1 MFASLNVLKELQKHY
16 ETNPKDPLK
25 GIIWHTQGSGKTA
38 LTYHLTKLI
47 RDFFS
52 PLNKKTKF
60 YFIVDRLDLLEQAK
74 NEFLKR
80 GLCAHEAENKED
92 LSQKLKSSSVFE
104 NPQGNDE
111 IIVVNIQKFKAP
123 NEEKSPNEDL
133 SDSAPKEI
141 VSKTELQEA
150 AKDNHDLQRVFIIDE
165 AHRSYDPKGCFY
177 ANLIECD
184 KTAIKIAL
192 TGTPLLEDNAQ
203 DKATKNTFGDY
214 LHTYSYAESIKDR
227 HTLKLQLE
235 IIEKSYK
242 EKLQAIY
249 RLLQE
254 SITIEDIEVKKE
266 TIFNHERYIKEMLFY
281 IIRDLL
287 FFRLGNNDE
296 NLKAMVVCFSSKQA
310 KLANLLFNEVQEK
323 VLQENPNL
331 KILKKLQSSLILHNE
346 QEVKEKIYSFKHEDT
361 DIVFVFNM
369 LLTGFDL
376 PSLKRLYIHRE
387 LKDHNLLQALA
398 RVNRSYNNMSFGY
411 LIDFVGIKENYD
423 KTTDDYLKELNQ
435 FNQSDSNIKDNLK
448 DMFADRKTLEK
459 DIKNAYDD
467 LFNYPIDD
475 IEGMTS
481 AIVSMSEMN
490 ELLKVS
496 RAINT
501 LKERYNLIRTS
512 NDEKI
517 LSLKEKMDIE
527 KISKI
532 SSMLHKKAKQLHALK
547 NINEPKNPNDL
558 IVLEDLI
565 ALLDF
570 KIEFKE
576 SKELHFKEREEIS
589 AKQKQAKEMLEKIPD
604 QQDKEIQKFYKD
616 FNKDEKEDFFI
627 TLTDKRLP
635 KLAYDE
641 LLSYLFEKHFNDND
655 LHLKLDIIFN
665 RISSNNA
672 ELFNTT
678 STDKTTI
685 ALFESISPYVNEES
699 KRANFTRVLL
709 DKLKKFNFK
718 QAFLNLQNQQGYDF
732 FAPIFE
738 YLIKDYNNNSGGKY
752 AEYYTPLSIASIIAK
767 LLIDEPTQSVKI
779 YDPSAGT
786 GTLLMALAHQIGTD
800 SCTLYA
806 QDISQKS
813 LRMLKLN
820 LILNDLTHSLKNAIE
835 GNTLTNPYHSKEC
848 KGKMDYIVSNPPFK
862 LDFSNEHA
870 EISQNKNDFFL
881 GVPNIPKND
890 KSKMPI
896 YTLFFQHCLNMLSN
910 KGKGAI
916 IVPTGFISAKSG
928 IENKIVRHLVDEK
941 LVYGVVCMPS
951 QVFANTSTNVS
962 IIFFQKTPSAKE
974 VVLIDASKLGEEY
987 TENKNKKTRLR
998 TSDIDLILE
1007 TFNNKTPKAD
1017 FCALVSF
1024 DEITEKN
1031 YSLNPGQYFIIED
1044 TSEKISQAEFENLMQ
1059 QYSSELT
1066 SLFDESQSLQQEIL
1080 ETLKG
1085 VRFE

>member
-16 ETNPKDPLK
+16 ENNPKDPLK

-80 GLCAHEAENKED
+80 GLCVHEAENKED

-123 NEEKSPNEDL
+123 NEEKSPNEDP
-133 SDSAPKEI
+133 SNSAPKEI
-141 VSKTELQEA
+141 ISKTELQEA
-150 AKDNHDLQRVFIIDE
+150 TKDNHDLQRVFIIDE

-203 DKATKNTFGDY
+203 DKATKNTFGNY

-235 IIEKSYK
+235 SIEKSYK
-242 EKLQAIY
+242 EKLQKIY
-249 RLLQE
+249 HLLQE

-266 TIFNHERYIKEMLFY
+266 RIFNHERYIKAMLFY

-287 FFRLGNNDE
+287 NFRRVNNDE
-296 NLKAMVVCFSSKQA
+296 NLKAMVVCFSNAQA
-310 KLANLLFNEVQEK
+310 RLANLLFNEVQEK

-331 KILKKLQSSLILHNE
+331 KILKKLQSSLILHDE
-346 QEVKEKIYSFKHEDT
+346 QEVKEKIHSFKHEDT

-376 PSLKRLYIHRE
+376 PNLKRLYIHRE

-435 FNQSDSNIKDNLK
+435 FNQGDSNDIKN
-448 DMFADRKTLEK
+448 MFADRKTLEK

-475 IEGMTS
+475 IEAMTS
-481 AIVSMSEMN
+481 AIVNISEMN

-496 RAINT
+496 HAINT

-532 SSMLHKKAKQLHALK
+532 SSMLHQKAKQLHALK

-558 IVLEDLI
+558 IILEDLI

-576 SKELHFKEREEIS
+576 SKELHFKEKEEIS
-589 AKQKQAKEMLEKIPD
+589 AKQKQAKEILEKIPD
-604 QQDKEIQKFYKD
+604 QQDKEIQKISKELSKLIQEPLTNHNFDGISHSYSAIILQLKQHKEQTTNLL
-616 FNKDEKEDFFI
+616 NK
-627 TLTDKRLP
+627 
-635 KLAYDE
+635 Y
-641 LLSYLFEKHFNDND
+641 DND
-655 LHLKLDIIFN
+655 LSYAITHKRLHDRLMEENISKGIFTLLSALKSAIDARIFK
-665 RISSNNA
+665 RQEI
-672 ELFNTT
+672 L
-678 STDKTTI
+678 
-685 ALFESISPYVNEES
+685 NEE
-699 KRANFTRVLL
+699 
-709 DKLKKFNFK
+709 
-718 QAFLNLQNQQGYDF
+718 
-732 FAPIFE
+732 
-738 YLIKDYNNNSGGKY
+738 
-752 AEYYTPLSIASIIAK
+752 YY
-767 LLIDEPTQSVKI
+767 
-779 YDPSAGT
+779 
-786 GTLLMALAHQIGTD
+786 
-800 SCTLYA
+800 
-806 QDISQKS
+806 
-813 LRMLKLN
+813 
-820 LILNDLTHSLKNAIE
+820 LKNAIKAE
-835 GNTLTNPYHSKEC
+835 LQKAFKKDPSLKDLEKE
-848 KGKMDYIVSNPPFK
+848 KELIV
-862 LDFSNEHA
+862 
-870 EISQNKNDFFL
+870 Q
-881 GVPNIPKND
+881 
-890 KSKMPI
+890 
-896 YTLFFQHCLNMLSN
+896 TLFN
-910 KGKGAI
+910 
-916 IVPTGFISAKSG
+916 
-928 IENKIVRHLVDEK
+928 
-941 LVYGVVCMPS
+941 
-951 QVFANTSTNVS
+951 
-962 IIFFQKTPSAKE
+962 
-974 VVLIDASKLGEEY
+974 
-987 TENKNKKTRLR
+987 
-998 TSDIDLILE
+998 
-1007 TFNNKTPKAD
+1007 
-1017 FCALVSF
+1017 
-1024 DEITEKN
+1024 
-1031 YSLNPGQYFIIED
+1031 
-1044 TSEKISQAEFENLMQ
+1044 
-1059 QYSSELT
+1059 ELT
-1066 SLFDESQSLQQEIL
+1066 QNHHQ
-1080 ETLKG
+1080 G
-1085 VRFE
+1085 NPHA

>member
-1 MFASLNVLKELQKHY
+1 MPYNEITRVQIPALMHLAELGYDFIPTNSKENKPNLDTATNILTDSFTQSFERLNPNKNAKDVLTEIKKRLNYDDLGKSFYEYLLKSEYQIIDFDNPNNNLYEMMTELPYKSFRPDITLFINGLPLVNIEVKQPYAKKGIKEERDRHIQRYKNPENKVFYNLAQIWLFSDNLPYDEENPDQGVFYSASYSPIFQRFVEANKLDITPPPPENHQNHQNHQNHRSLEEIQKRILNEFNLKNTDCPKSPEDTPTNSLLTSFCSHKRLCFILKYGISFLKEKSEFKKHIWRYAQMFASLNVLKELQKHY
-16 ETNPKDPLK
+16 ENNPKDPLK

-80 GLCAHEAENKED
+80 GLCVHEAENKED
-92 LSQKLKSSSVFE
+92 LSQKLKNSSVFE
-104 NPQGNDE
+104 GSQGNDE
-111 IIVVNIQKFKAP
+111 IIVVNIQKFKSP
-123 NEEKSPNEDL
+123 NEEKAPNEDP
-133 SDSAPKEI
+133 SSTPKEI

-150 AKDNHDLQRVFIIDE
+150 TKDNHDLQRVFIIDE

-203 DKATKNTFGDY
+203 DKATKKTFGNY
-214 LHTYSYAESIKDR
+214 LHTYSYTESIKDR

-242 EKLQAIY
+242 EKLQEIY

-266 TIFNHERYIKEMLFY
+266 TIFNHERYIKEMLYY

-296 NLKAMVVCFSSKQA
+296 NLKAMVVCFSSDQA
-310 KLANLLFNEVQEK
+310 KSANLLFNEVQEK

-331 KILKKLQSSLILHNE
+331 KILKKLQSSLILHDE
-346 QEVKEKIYSFKHEDT
+346 QEVKEKIYSFKHENT

-475 IEGMTS
+475 VENMTS
-481 AIVSMSEMN
+481 AIVSISAMN
-490 ELLKVS
+490 ELVKVS

-527 KISKI
+527 KINKI

-558 IVLEDLI
+558 MILEDLI

-576 SKELHFKEREEIS
+576 RKELRFKEKEEIN
-589 AKQKQAKEMLEKIPD
+589 AKYKQAKEILEKIPD
-604 QQDKEIQKFYKD
+604 KQDKEVQKISKELSKLLQEPLTNDNFDGISHSYDAIISQLQQHKEQTTNLL
-616 FNKDEKEDFFI
+616 NKYNNDRAYVI
-627 TLTDKRLP
+627 THKRLHDRLME
-635 KLAYDE
+635 KNISKGIFT
-641 LLSYLFEKHFNDND
+641 LLSA
-655 LHLKLDIIFN
+655 LKKAIDARIFK
-665 RISSNNA
+665 RQEI
-672 ELFNTT
+672 L
-678 STDKTTI
+678 
-685 ALFESISPYVNEES
+685 NEE
-699 KRANFTRVLL
+699 
-709 DKLKKFNFK
+709 
-718 QAFLNLQNQQGYDF
+718 
-732 FAPIFE
+732 
-738 YLIKDYNNNSGGKY
+738 
-752 AEYYTPLSIASIIAK
+752 YY
-767 LLIDEPTQSVKI
+767 
-779 YDPSAGT
+779 
-786 GTLLMALAHQIGTD
+786 
-800 SCTLYA
+800 
-806 QDISQKS
+806 
-813 LRMLKLN
+813 
-820 LILNDLTHSLKNAIE
+820 LKNAIKAE
-835 GNTLTNPYHSKEC
+835 L
-848 KGKMDYIVSNPPFK
+848 MDAF
-862 LDFSNEHA
+862 
-870 EISQNKNDFFL
+870 NKNPSLKDLQKETEFI
-881 GVPNIPKND
+881 VQ
-890 KSKMPI
+890 
-896 YTLFFQHCLNMLSN
+896 TLFN
-910 KGKGAI
+910 
-916 IVPTGFISAKSG
+916 
-928 IENKIVRHLVDEK
+928 
-941 LVYGVVCMPS
+941 
-951 QVFANTSTNVS
+951 
-962 IIFFQKTPSAKE
+962 
-974 VVLIDASKLGEEY
+974 
-987 TENKNKKTRLR
+987 
-998 TSDIDLILE
+998 
-1007 TFNNKTPKAD
+1007 
-1017 FCALVSF
+1017 
-1024 DEITEKN
+1024 
-1031 YSLNPGQYFIIED
+1031 
-1044 TSEKISQAEFENLMQ
+1044 
-1059 QYSSELT
+1059 ELT
-1066 SLFDESQSLQQEIL
+1066 QNHHQGNLNA
-1080 ETLKG
+1080 
-1085 VRFE
+1085 

>member
-25 GIIWHTQGSGKTA
+25 GIIWHAQGSGKTA

-74 NEFLKR
+74 NEFSKR
-80 GLCAHEAENKED
+80 GLCVHEAENKED
-92 LSQKLKSSSVFE
+92 LSQKLKNSSVFE
-104 NPQGNDE
+104 GPQGNDE
-111 IIVVNIQKFKAP
+111 IIVVNIQKFKSP
-123 NEEKSPNEDL
+123 NEEKAPNEDP
-133 SDSAPKEI
+133 SSAPKEI
-141 VSKTELQEA
+141 ISKTELQEA
-150 AKDNHDLQRVFIIDE
+150 TKDNHDLQRVFIIDE

-203 DKATKNTFGDY
+203 DKATKNTFGNY

-242 EKLQAIY
+242 EKLQEIY

-266 TIFNHERYIKEMLFY
+266 FIFNHERYIKEMLYY

-287 FFRLGNNDE
+287 NFRRVNNDE
-296 NLKAMVVCFSSKQA
+296 NLKAMVVCFSSAQA
-310 KLANLLFNEVQEK
+310 KLANLFFNEVQEK

-331 KILKKLQSSLILHNE
+331 KILKQLQSSLILHDE

-423 KTTDDYLKELNQ
+423 KTTDDYLKELNR

-475 IEGMTS
+475 IEDMTS
-481 AIVSMSEMN
+481 TIVNISAMN

-527 KISKI
+527 KIHKI

-558 IVLEDLI
+558 IILEDLI

-576 SKELHFKEREEIS
+576 RKELRFKEQEEITN
-589 AKQKQAKEMLEKIPD
+589 KQKQAKEMLEKIPD
-604 QQDKEIQKFYKD
+604 KQDKEIQKISKELSKLIQEPLTNHNFDGISHSYSVIISQLKQHKEQTTNLL
-616 FNKDEKEDFFI
+616 NKYNNDRAYVI
-627 TLTDKRLP
+627 THKRLHDRLMEENIS
-635 KLAYDE
+635 KGIFT
-641 LLSYLFEKHFNDND
+641 LLS
-655 LHLKLDIIFN
+655 
-665 RISSNNA
+665 A
-672 ELFNTT
+672 
-678 STDKTTI
+678 
-685 ALFESISPYVNEES
+685 
-699 KRANFTRVLL
+699 
-709 DKLKKFNFK
+709 LKKALDERIFK
-718 QAFLNLQNQQGYDF
+718 
-732 FAPIFE
+732 
-738 YLIKDYNNNSGGKY
+738 
-752 AEYYTPLSIASIIAK
+752 
-767 LLIDEPTQSVKI
+767 
-779 YDPSAGT
+779 
-786 GTLLMALAHQIGTD
+786 
-800 SCTLYA
+800 
-806 QDISQKS
+806 
-813 LRMLKLN
+813 R
-820 LILNDLTHSLKNAIE
+820 
-835 GNTLTNPYHSKEC
+835 
-848 KGKMDYIVSNPPFK
+848 
-862 LDFSNEHA
+862 
-870 EISQNKNDFFL
+870 
-881 GVPNIPKND
+881 
-890 KSKMPI
+890 
-896 YTLFFQHCLNMLSN
+896 
-910 KGKGAI
+910 
-916 IVPTGFISAKSG
+916 
-928 IENKIVRHLVDEK
+928 
-941 LVYGVVCMPS
+941 
-951 QVFANTSTNVS
+951 
-962 IIFFQKTPSAKE
+962 
-974 VVLIDASKLGEEY
+974 
-987 TENKNKKTRLR
+987 
-998 TSDIDLILE
+998 
-1007 TFNNKTPKAD
+1007 
-1017 FCALVSF
+1017 
-1024 DEITEKN
+1024 
-1031 YSLNPGQYFIIED
+1031 
-1044 TSEKISQAEFENLMQ
+1044 
-1059 QYSSELT
+1059 
-1066 SLFDESQSLQQEIL
+1066 QEIL
-1080 ETLKG
+1080 NEEDTLKTAIKAELRDAFKEYPSLKDLEKETEFITQTLFNELPQHYNQG
-1085 VRFE
+1085 NSHA

>member
-80 GLCAHEAENKED
+80 GLEVHEAENKED

-123 NEEKSPNEDL
+123 NEEKAPNEDP
-133 SDSAPKEI
+133 SSAPKEI

-150 AKDNHDLQRVFIIDE
+150 TKDNHDLQRVFIIDE

-203 DKATKNTFGDY
+203 DKATKNTFGNY
-214 LHTYSYAESIKDR
+214 LHTYSYTESIKDK

-266 TIFNHERYIKEMLFY
+266 FIFNHERYIKEMLFY

-296 NLKAMVVCFSSKQA
+296 HLKAMVVCFSSAQA
-310 KLANLLFNEVQEK
+310 RLANLFFNEVQEK

-331 KILKKLQSSLILHNE
+331 RILNKLQSSLILHDE
-346 QEVKEKIYSFKHEDT
+346 QEVKEKIHSFKHEDT

-376 PSLKRLYIHRE
+376 PNLKRLYIHRE

-435 FNQSDSNIKDNLK
+435 FNQSDFNTQDNIK

-467 LFNYPIDD
+467 LFDYPIDD
-475 IEGMTS
+475 IESMTS
-481 AIVSMSEMN
+481 AIVSMSAMN
-490 ELLKVS
+490 ELVKVS

-512 NDEKI
+512 NDKKI

-527 KISKI
+527 KINKI
-532 SSMLHKKAKQLHALK
+532 SSMLHKKAKHLHALK

-558 IVLEDLI
+558 IILEDLI

-576 SKELHFKEREEIS
+576 RKELRFKEQEEITN
-589 AKQKQAKEMLEKIPD
+589 KQKQAKEMLEKIPD
-604 QQDKEIQKFYKD
+604 QQDKEIQKFYKNFSKLLQTPATRQNFEEISHSYD
-616 FNKDEKEDFFI
+616 AIISQLKQHKEQ
-627 TLTDKRLP
+627 TTN
-635 KLAYDE
+635 
-641 LLSYLFEKHFNDND
+641 LLSKYDND
-655 LHLKLDIIFN
+655 LSYAITHKRLHDRLMEENISKGIFTLLSALKKAIDVRIFK
-665 RISSNNA
+665 RQEI
-672 ELFNTT
+672 L
-678 STDKTTI
+678 
-685 ALFESISPYVNEES
+685 NEE
-699 KRANFTRVLL
+699 
-709 DKLKKFNFK
+709 
-718 QAFLNLQNQQGYDF
+718 
-732 FAPIFE
+732 
-738 YLIKDYNNNSGGKY
+738 
-752 AEYYTPLSIASIIAK
+752 YY
-767 LLIDEPTQSVKI
+767 
-779 YDPSAGT
+779 
-786 GTLLMALAHQIGTD
+786 
-800 SCTLYA
+800 
-806 QDISQKS
+806 
-813 LRMLKLN
+813 
-820 LILNDLTHSLKNAIE
+820 LKNAIKAE
-835 GNTLTNPYHSKEC
+835 LMDAFKKDPSLKDLEKE
-848 KGKMDYIVSNPPFK
+848 KELI
-862 LDFSNEHA
+862 
-870 EISQNKNDFFL
+870 IQ
-881 GVPNIPKND
+881 
-890 KSKMPI
+890 
-896 YTLFFQHCLNMLSN
+896 TLFN
-910 KGKGAI
+910 
-916 IVPTGFISAKSG
+916 
-928 IENKIVRHLVDEK
+928 
-941 LVYGVVCMPS
+941 
-951 QVFANTSTNVS
+951 
-962 IIFFQKTPSAKE
+962 
-974 VVLIDASKLGEEY
+974 
-987 TENKNKKTRLR
+987 
-998 TSDIDLILE
+998 
-1007 TFNNKTPKAD
+1007 
-1017 FCALVSF
+1017 
-1024 DEITEKN
+1024 
-1031 YSLNPGQYFIIED
+1031 
-1044 TSEKISQAEFENLMQ
+1044 
-1059 QYSSELT
+1059 ELT
-1066 SLFDESQSLQQEIL
+1066 QNHHQGNSHA
-1080 ETLKG
+1080 
-1085 VRFE
+1085 

>member
-16 ETNPKDPLK
+16 GTNPNPKDPLK

-80 GLCAHEAENKED
+80 GLCVHEAENKED
-92 LSQKLKSSSVFE
+92 LSQKLKNASVFE
-104 NPQGNDE
+104 GPQGNDE

-123 NEEKSPNEDL
+123 NEEKAPNEDP
-133 SDSAPKEI
+133 SNSAPKEI
-141 VSKTELQEA
+141 ISKRELQESIQ
-150 AKDNHDLQRVFIIDE
+150 NSRNLQRVFIIDE

-203 DKATKNTFGDY
+203 DKATKNTFGNY

-227 HTLKLQLE
+227 HTLTLQLE
-235 IIEKSYK
+235 TIEASYK
-242 EKLQAIY
+242 EKLQEIY

-254 SITIEDIEVKKE
+254 SIIVEDIEVKKE
-266 TIFNHERYIKEMLFY
+266 TIFNDEKYIKAMLSY

-287 FFRLGNNDE
+287 NFRRVNNDE

-310 KLANLLFNEVQEK
+310 KLANLLFNEVQEE
-323 VLQENPNL
+323 VLQKTPNL
-331 KILKKLQSSLILHNE
+331 RILNKLKSSLILHDE

-376 PSLKRLYIHRE
+376 PNLKRLYIHRE

-411 LIDFVGIKENYD
+411 LVDFVGIQENFD

-475 IEGMTS
+475 VEAMTS
-481 AIVSMSEMN
+481 AIVSISEMS

-496 RAINT
+496 HAINT

-532 SSMLHKKAKQLHALK
+532 SSMLHKKAKHLHALK

-558 IVLEDLI
+558 IILEDLI

-576 SKELHFKEREEIS
+576 SKELRFKEKEEIS
-589 AKQKQAKEMLEKIPD
+589 AKYKQAKEILEKSPD
-604 QQDKEIQKFYKD
+604 KQDKEIQKIS
-616 FNKDEKEDFFI
+616 KELSKLLQKP
-627 TLTDKRLP
+627 LTNHNFDGISHSYSVIISQLKQH
-635 KLAYDE
+635 KE
-641 LLSYLFEKHFNDND
+641 QTTNLLSKYDND
-655 LHLKLDIIFN
+655 LSYVITHKRLHDRLMEKNISKGIFTLLSALKKALDE
-665 RISSNNA
+665 RIS
-672 ELFNTT
+672 
-678 STDKTTI
+678 
-685 ALFESISPYVNEES
+685 
-699 KRANFTRVLL
+699 KR
-709 DKLKKFNFK
+709 
-718 QAFLNLQNQQGYDF
+718 
-732 FAPIFE
+732 
-738 YLIKDYNNNSGGKY
+738 
-752 AEYYTPLSIASIIAK
+752 
-767 LLIDEPTQSVKI
+767 
-779 YDPSAGT
+779 
-786 GTLLMALAHQIGTD
+786 
-800 SCTLYA
+800 
-806 QDISQKS
+806 
-813 LRMLKLN
+813 
-820 LILNDLTHSLKNAIE
+820 
-835 GNTLTNPYHSKEC
+835 
-848 KGKMDYIVSNPPFK
+848 
-862 LDFSNEHA
+862 
-870 EISQNKNDFFL
+870 
-881 GVPNIPKND
+881 
-890 KSKMPI
+890 
-896 YTLFFQHCLNMLSN
+896 
-910 KGKGAI
+910 
-916 IVPTGFISAKSG
+916 
-928 IENKIVRHLVDEK
+928 
-941 LVYGVVCMPS
+941 
-951 QVFANTSTNVS
+951 
-962 IIFFQKTPSAKE
+962 
-974 VVLIDASKLGEEY
+974 
-987 TENKNKKTRLR
+987 
-998 TSDIDLILE
+998 
-1007 TFNNKTPKAD
+1007 
-1017 FCALVSF
+1017 
-1024 DEITEKN
+1024 
-1031 YSLNPGQYFIIED
+1031 
-1044 TSEKISQAEFENLMQ
+1044 
-1059 QYSSELT
+1059 
-1066 SLFDESQSLQQEIL
+1066 QEIL
-1080 ETLKG
+1080 NE
-1085 VRFE
+1085 

>member
-80 GLCAHEAENKED
+80 GLCVHEAENKED
-92 LSQKLKSSSVFE
+92 LSQKLKNSSVFE
-104 NPQGNDE
+104 GSQGNDE

-123 NEEKSPNEDL
+123 NEEKDPNEDP
-133 SDSAPKEI
+133 SNSAPKEI
-141 VSKTELQEA
+141 ISKTELQEA
-150 AKDNHDLQRVFIIDE
+150 TKDNHDLQRVFIIDE

-203 DKATKNTFGDY
+203 DKATKNTFGNY
-214 LHTYSYAESIKDR
+214 LHTYSYTESIKDR

-242 EKLQAIY
+242 EKLQKIY

-266 TIFNHERYIKEMLFY
+266 TIFNDEKYINAMLSY
-281 IIRDLL
+281 IIKDLL
-287 FFRLGNNDE
+287 NFRQLHDNNE
-296 NLKAMVVCFSSKQA
+296 RLKAMVVCFSSKQA

-331 KILKKLQSSLILHNE
+331 RILKKLQSSLILHDE
-346 QEVKEKIYSFKHEDT
+346 QEVKEKIHSFKHEDT

-423 KTTDDYLKELNQ
+423 KTTDDYLKELNR
-435 FNQSDSNIKDNLK
+435 FNQSGANSDSNIKDI
-448 DMFADRKTLEK
+448 FADRKTLEK

-467 LFNYPIDD
+467 LFDYPIDD
-475 IEGMTS
+475 IEAMTS
-481 AIVSMSEMN
+481 AIVNISGMN

-496 RAINT
+496 HAINT

-558 IVLEDLI
+558 IILEDLI

-576 SKELHFKEREEIS
+576 RKELRFKEQEEIS
-589 AKQKQAKEMLEKIPD
+589 AKQKQAKEILEKIPD

-616 FNKDEKEDFFI
+616 FSKLLQTPATSQNFEEISHSYDAIISQLKQHKEQTTHLLNK
-627 TLTDKRLP
+627 
-635 KLAYDE
+635 Y
-641 LLSYLFEKHFNDND
+641 DND
-655 LHLKLDIIFN
+655 LSYAITHKRLHKRLMEQNIYNPTGIFTLLSALKSAIDE
-665 RISSNNA
+665 RIS
-672 ELFNTT
+672 
-678 STDKTTI
+678 
-685 ALFESISPYVNEES
+685 
-699 KRANFTRVLL
+699 KR
-709 DKLKKFNFK
+709 
-718 QAFLNLQNQQGYDF
+718 
-732 FAPIFE
+732 
-738 YLIKDYNNNSGGKY
+738 
-752 AEYYTPLSIASIIAK
+752 
-767 LLIDEPTQSVKI
+767 
-779 YDPSAGT
+779 
-786 GTLLMALAHQIGTD
+786 
-800 SCTLYA
+800 
-806 QDISQKS
+806 
-813 LRMLKLN
+813 
-820 LILNDLTHSLKNAIE
+820 
-835 GNTLTNPYHSKEC
+835 
-848 KGKMDYIVSNPPFK
+848 
-862 LDFSNEHA
+862 
-870 EISQNKNDFFL
+870 
-881 GVPNIPKND
+881 
-890 KSKMPI
+890 
-896 YTLFFQHCLNMLSN
+896 
-910 KGKGAI
+910 
-916 IVPTGFISAKSG
+916 
-928 IENKIVRHLVDEK
+928 
-941 LVYGVVCMPS
+941 
-951 QVFANTSTNVS
+951 
-962 IIFFQKTPSAKE
+962 
-974 VVLIDASKLGEEY
+974 
-987 TENKNKKTRLR
+987 
-998 TSDIDLILE
+998 
-1007 TFNNKTPKAD
+1007 
-1017 FCALVSF
+1017 
-1024 DEITEKN
+1024 
-1031 YSLNPGQYFIIED
+1031 
-1044 TSEKISQAEFENLMQ
+1044 
-1059 QYSSELT
+1059 
-1066 SLFDESQSLQQEIL
+1066 QEIL
-1080 ETLKG
+1080 NEEYYLKIAIKAKLNDAFKKDPSLKDLQKEKEFIVQTLFNELPQHYNQG
-1085 VRFE
+1085 NPHA

>member
-52 PLNKKTKF
+52 PLDKKTKF

-80 GLCAHEAENKED
+80 GLEVHEAENKED
-92 LSQKLKSSSVFE
+92 LSQKLKNSSVFE
-104 NPQGNDE
+104 GPQGNDE

-123 NEEKSPNEDL
+123 NEDPS
-133 SDSAPKEI
+133 SAPKEI
-141 VSKTELQEA
+141 ISKTELQESIQ
-150 AKDNHDLQRVFIIDE
+150 NSRNLQRVFIIDE

-203 DKATKNTFGDY
+203 DKATKNTFGNY

-235 IIEKSYK
+235 SIETSYK
-242 EKLQAIY
+242 EKLQEIY

-266 TIFNHERYIKEMLFY
+266 FIFNHERYIKEMLYY

-287 FFRLGNNDE
+287 NFRRGNNDE
-296 NLKAMVVCFSSKQA
+296 HLKAMVVCFSSAQA
-310 KLANLLFNEVQEK
+310 KLANCLFNEVQEK

-331 KILKKLQSSLILHNE
+331 KILKKLQSSLILHDE

-376 PSLKRLYIHRE
+376 PNLKRLYIHRE

-423 KTTDDYLKELNQ
+423 KTTDDYLKELNR

-448 DMFADRKTLEK
+448 DMFADRETLEK
-459 DIKNAYDD
+459 DIKNAYND
-467 LFNYPIDD
+467 LFNYPIDN

-481 AIVSMSEMN
+481 AIVNISRMN

-496 RAINT
+496 YAINT

-532 SSMLHKKAKQLHALK
+532 SSMLYKKAKHLHALK

-558 IVLEDLI
+558 IILEDLI

-576 SKELHFKEREEIS
+576 RKELRFKEQEEITN
-589 AKQKQAKEMLEKIPD
+589 KQKQTKEILEKIPD

-616 FNKDEKEDFFI
+616 FSKLLQTPATSQNFEEISHSYDAIISQLKQHKEQTTHLLNQYNNDLSYAI
-627 TLTDKRLP
+627 THKRLHER
-635 KLAYDE
+635 LMEENISDQAGIFT
-641 LLSYLFEKHFNDND
+641 LLSV
-655 LHLKLDIIFN
+655 LKKALDA
-665 RISSNNA
+665 RIS
-672 ELFNTT
+672 
-678 STDKTTI
+678 
-685 ALFESISPYVNEES
+685 
-699 KRANFTRVLL
+699 KR
-709 DKLKKFNFK
+709 
-718 QAFLNLQNQQGYDF
+718 
-732 FAPIFE
+732 
-738 YLIKDYNNNSGGKY
+738 
-752 AEYYTPLSIASIIAK
+752 
-767 LLIDEPTQSVKI
+767 
-779 YDPSAGT
+779 
-786 GTLLMALAHQIGTD
+786 
-800 SCTLYA
+800 
-806 QDISQKS
+806 
-813 LRMLKLN
+813 
-820 LILNDLTHSLKNAIE
+820 
-835 GNTLTNPYHSKEC
+835 
-848 KGKMDYIVSNPPFK
+848 
-862 LDFSNEHA
+862 
-870 EISQNKNDFFL
+870 
-881 GVPNIPKND
+881 
-890 KSKMPI
+890 
-896 YTLFFQHCLNMLSN
+896 
-910 KGKGAI
+910 
-916 IVPTGFISAKSG
+916 
-928 IENKIVRHLVDEK
+928 
-941 LVYGVVCMPS
+941 
-951 QVFANTSTNVS
+951 
-962 IIFFQKTPSAKE
+962 
-974 VVLIDASKLGEEY
+974 
-987 TENKNKKTRLR
+987 
-998 TSDIDLILE
+998 
-1007 TFNNKTPKAD
+1007 
-1017 FCALVSF
+1017 
-1024 DEITEKN
+1024 
-1031 YSLNPGQYFIIED
+1031 
-1044 TSEKISQAEFENLMQ
+1044 
-1059 QYSSELT
+1059 
-1066 SLFDESQSLQQEIL
+1066 QEIL
-1080 ETLKG
+1080 NEETTLKTAIKVELRDAFNKNPSLKDLEKEKEFIAQTLFNELTQNHHQG
-1085 VRFE
+1085 NPHA

>member
-1 MFASLNVLKELQKHY
+1 MKKRLNYDDLGRSFYEYLLKSEYQIIDFDNPNNNLYEMMTELPYQSLRTDITLFINGLPLVNIEVKQPYAEQGIKEEKDRHIQRYENPENKVFYNLAQIWLFSDNLPYDENNPDQGAFYSASYSPIFQRFVEAHKLDITPPPPENDQSHQNHQNHKSLEEIQKSVLNEFNLKSTDCPKSPKDTPTNSLLTSFCSPKRLCFILKYGISFLKEKSEFKKHIWRYAQMFASLNVLKELQKHY
-16 ETNPKDPLK
+16 EMNPKDPLK

-52 PLNKKTKF
+52 RSNLNKKTKF

-74 NEFLKR
+74 NEFSKR
-80 GLCAHEAENKED
+80 GLCVHEAENKED
-92 LSQKLKSSSVFE
+92 LSQKLKNSSVFE

-123 NEEKSPNEDL
+123 NEEKAPNEDP
-133 SDSAPKEI
+133 SSALKEI
-141 VSKTELQEA
+141 ISKTELQEA
-150 AKDNHDLQRVFIIDE
+150 TKDNHDLQRVFIIDE

-203 DKATKNTFGDY
+203 DKATKKTFGNY

-242 EKLQAIY
+242 EKLQKIY

-266 TIFNHERYIKEMLFY
+266 FIFNHERYIKAMLYY

-287 FFRLGNNDE
+287 NFRRVNNDE
-296 NLKAMVVCFSSKQA
+296 NLKAMVVCFSSDQA

-331 KILKKLQSSLILHNE
+331 RILKKLQSSLILHDE
-346 QEVKEKIYSFKHEDT
+346 QEVKEKIHSFKHEDT

-376 PSLKRLYIHRE
+376 PNLKRLYIHRE

-398 RVNRSYNNMSFGY
+398 RVNRHYKNMSFGY

-435 FNQSDSNIKDNLK
+435 FNQSNSNIKDNLK
-448 DMFADRKTLEK
+448 DMFADREILEK

-475 IEGMTS
+475 IEAMTS
-481 AIVSMSEMN
+481 AIVNISKMN

-517 LSLKEKMDIE
+517 LSLKEKIDIE

-532 SSMLHKKAKQLHALK
+532 SSMLSKKAKQLHALK

-570 KIEFKE
+570 KIEFKK
-576 SKELHFKEREEIS
+576 SKELHFKEKEEIS
-589 AKQKQAKEMLEKIPD
+589 AKYKQAKEMLEKSPD
-604 QQDKEIQKFYKD
+604 KQDKEIQKIYKELSKLIQEPLTND
-616 FNKDEKEDFFI
+616 NFDGISHSYSVIISQLQQHKEQTTNLLNKYNNDRAYAI
-627 TLTDKRLP
+627 THKRLHNRLMEENIS
-635 KLAYDE
+635 KGIFT
-641 LLSYLFEKHFNDND
+641 LLSVL
-655 LHLKLDIIFN
+655 
-665 RISSNNA
+665 
-672 ELFNTT
+672 
-678 STDKTTI
+678 
-685 ALFESISPYVNEES
+685 
-699 KRANFTRVLL
+699 KRAL
-709 DKLKKFNFK
+709 DERIFK
-718 QAFLNLQNQQGYDF
+718 
-732 FAPIFE
+732 
-738 YLIKDYNNNSGGKY
+738 
-752 AEYYTPLSIASIIAK
+752 
-767 LLIDEPTQSVKI
+767 
-779 YDPSAGT
+779 
-786 GTLLMALAHQIGTD
+786 
-800 SCTLYA
+800 
-806 QDISQKS
+806 
-813 LRMLKLN
+813 R
-820 LILNDLTHSLKNAIE
+820 
-835 GNTLTNPYHSKEC
+835 
-848 KGKMDYIVSNPPFK
+848 
-862 LDFSNEHA
+862 
-870 EISQNKNDFFL
+870 
-881 GVPNIPKND
+881 
-890 KSKMPI
+890 
-896 YTLFFQHCLNMLSN
+896 
-910 KGKGAI
+910 
-916 IVPTGFISAKSG
+916 
-928 IENKIVRHLVDEK
+928 
-941 LVYGVVCMPS
+941 
-951 QVFANTSTNVS
+951 
-962 IIFFQKTPSAKE
+962 
-974 VVLIDASKLGEEY
+974 
-987 TENKNKKTRLR
+987 
-998 TSDIDLILE
+998 
-1007 TFNNKTPKAD
+1007 
-1017 FCALVSF
+1017 
-1024 DEITEKN
+1024 
-1031 YSLNPGQYFIIED
+1031 
-1044 TSEKISQAEFENLMQ
+1044 
-1059 QYSSELT
+1059 
-1066 SLFDESQSLQQEIL
+1066 QEIL
-1080 ETLKG
+1080 NEETTLKTAIKVELRDAFNKNPSLKDLEKEKEFITQTLFNELPQNHHQG
-1085 VRFE
+1085 NLNA

>member
-1 MFASLNVLKELQKHY
+1 MPYNEITRVQIPALMHLAKLGYDFIPTNSKENKPNLDTDTNILTDSFTQAFEHLNPTKNAQDSLAEMKKRLNYDDLGKSFYEYLLKSENQIIDFDNPNNNLYEMMAELPYKSFRPDITLFINGLPLVIIEVKQPFARQGIKEEKDRHIQRYENPENKVFYNLAQIWLFSDNLPYDENKPDQGVFYSASYSPIFQHFVEANKPDITPPPPENHQNLQNHRSLEEIQKSVLNEFNLKNTDTPKSPKDTPTNSLLTSFCSHKRLCFILKYGISFLKEKSEFKKHIWRYAQMFASLNVLKELQKHY

-52 PLNKKTKF
+52 QSNLNKKTKF

-80 GLCAHEAENKED
+80 GLCVHEAENKED

-111 IIVVNIQKFKAP
+111 IIVVNIQKFKSP
-123 NEEKSPNEDL
+123 NEEKAPNEDP
-133 SDSAPKEI
+133 SNSAPKEI
-141 VSKTELQEA
+141 ISKTELQESIQ
-150 AKDNHDLQRVFIIDE
+150 NSRNLQRVFIIDE

-184 KTAIKIAL
+184 KTAVKIAL

-203 DKATKNTFGDY
+203 DKATKKTFGNY

-242 EKLQAIY
+242 EKLQKIY

-266 TIFNHERYIKEMLFY
+266 RIFNHEKYIKAMLYY

-287 FFRLGNNDE
+287 NFRRVNNDE
-296 NLKAMVVCFSSKQA
+296 NLKAMVICFSSAQA
-310 KLANLLFNEVQEK
+310 KLANLFFNEVQEK

-331 KILKKLQSSLILHNE
+331 KILNKLQSSLILHDE

-376 PSLKRLYIHRE
+376 PNLKRLYIHRE

-448 DMFADRKTLEK
+448 DMFADRNILEK

-475 IEGMTS
+475 IEAMTS
-481 AIVSMSEMN
+481 AIVSISAMN

-496 RAINT
+496 HAINT

-558 IVLEDLI
+558 MILEDLI

-576 SKELHFKEREEIS
+576 RKELRFKEREEIS
-589 AKQKQAKEMLEKIPD
+589 AKYKQAKEMLEKIPD
-604 QQDKEIQKFYKD
+604 KQDKEVQKISKELSKLIQEPLTNDNFDGISHSYSVIISQLKQHKEQTTNLL
-616 FNKDEKEDFFI
+616 NKYNNDRAYAI
-627 TLTDKRLP
+627 THQCLHKRLMEQNIYNP
-635 KLAYDE
+635 AGIFT
-641 LLSYLFEKHFNDND
+641 LLSA
-655 LHLKLDIIFN
+655 LKSAIDARIFK
-665 RISSNNA
+665 RQEI
-672 ELFNTT
+672 L
-678 STDKTTI
+678 
-685 ALFESISPYVNEES
+685 NEE
-699 KRANFTRVLL
+699 
-709 DKLKKFNFK
+709 
-718 QAFLNLQNQQGYDF
+718 
-732 FAPIFE
+732 
-738 YLIKDYNNNSGGKY
+738 
-752 AEYYTPLSIASIIAK
+752 YY
-767 LLIDEPTQSVKI
+767 
-779 YDPSAGT
+779 
-786 GTLLMALAHQIGTD
+786 
-800 SCTLYA
+800 
-806 QDISQKS
+806 
-813 LRMLKLN
+813 
-820 LILNDLTHSLKNAIE
+820 LKNAIKAE
-835 GNTLTNPYHSKEC
+835 LNDAFKENPSLKDLEKE
-848 KGKMDYIVSNPPFK
+848 KELIV
-862 LDFSNEHA
+862 
-870 EISQNKNDFFL
+870 Q
-881 GVPNIPKND
+881 
-890 KSKMPI
+890 
-896 YTLFFQHCLNMLSN
+896 TLFN
-910 KGKGAI
+910 
-916 IVPTGFISAKSG
+916 
-928 IENKIVRHLVDEK
+928 
-941 LVYGVVCMPS
+941 
-951 QVFANTSTNVS
+951 
-962 IIFFQKTPSAKE
+962 
-974 VVLIDASKLGEEY
+974 
-987 TENKNKKTRLR
+987 
-998 TSDIDLILE
+998 
-1007 TFNNKTPKAD
+1007 
-1017 FCALVSF
+1017 
-1024 DEITEKN
+1024 
-1031 YSLNPGQYFIIED
+1031 
-1044 TSEKISQAEFENLMQ
+1044 
-1059 QYSSELT
+1059 ELT
-1066 SLFDESQSLQQEIL
+1066 QNHHQ
-1080 ETLKG
+1080 G
-1085 VRFE
+1085 NPHA

>member
-16 ETNPKDPLK
+16 GTDPNLKDPLK

-92 LSQKLKSSSVFE
+92 LSKKLKSFSVFE

-123 NEEKSPNEDL
+123 NEEKAPNED
-133 SDSAPKEI
+133 SSNSAPKEI
-141 VSKTELQEA
+141 ISKTELQA
-150 AKDNHDLQRVFIIDE
+150 SIQNSHDLQRVFIIDE
-165 AHRSYDPKGCFY
+165 AHRSYDPKCCFY

-184 KTAIKIAL
+184 KTALKIAL

-203 DKATKNTFGDY
+203 DKATKNTFGNY

-235 IIEKSYK
+235 SIETSYK
-242 EKLQAIY
+242 EKLQEIY

-266 TIFNHERYIKEMLFY
+266 FIFNDEKYIKEMLSY

-287 FFRLGNNDE
+287 HFRSLNDDKS
-296 NLKAMVVCFSSKQA
+296 LKAMVVCFSSAQA
-310 KLANLLFNEVQEK
+310 KLANLFFNEVQEK

-331 KILKKLQSSLILHNE
+331 KILKQLQSSLILHDE
-346 QEVKEKIYSFKHEDT
+346 QEVKEKIYSFKHGDT

-376 PSLKRLYIHRE
+376 PNLKRLYIHRE

-423 KTTDDYLKELNQ
+423 KTTDDYLKELNR

-448 DMFADRKTLEK
+448 DMFADREILEK

-475 IEGMTS
+475 IEAMTS
-481 AIVSMSEMN
+481 AIVNIRTMN

-496 RAINT
+496 QAINT

-512 NDEKI
+512 SDEKI

-527 KISKI
+527 KINKI

-558 IVLEDLI
+558 MILEDLI

-576 SKELHFKEREEIS
+576 SKELHFKEKEEITN
-589 AKQKQAKEMLEKIPD
+589 KYKQAKEILEKIPD
-604 QQDKEIQKFYKD
+604 KQDKEVQKISKELSKLLQTPATSQNFEEISHSYDAIISQLKQHKEQTTNLL
-616 FNKDEKEDFFI
+616 NK
-627 TLTDKRLP
+627 
-635 KLAYDE
+635 Y
-641 LLSYLFEKHFNDND
+641 DND
-655 LHLKLDIIFN
+655 LSYAITHKRLHKRLMEENISKGIFTLLSALKKALDE
-665 RISSNNA
+665 RISKRQ
-672 ELFNTT
+672 EIL
-678 STDKTTI
+678 
-685 ALFESISPYVNEES
+685 NEE
-699 KRANFTRVLL
+699 T
-709 DKLKKFNFK
+709 
-718 QAFLNLQNQQGYDF
+718 
-732 FAPIFE
+732 
-738 YLIKDYNNNSGGKY
+738 
-752 AEYYTPLSIASIIAK
+752 T
-767 LLIDEPTQSVKI
+767 
-779 YDPSAGT
+779 
-786 GTLLMALAHQIGTD
+786 
-800 SCTLYA
+800 
-806 QDISQKS
+806 
-813 LRMLKLN
+813 
-820 LILNDLTHSLKNAIE
+820 LKNAIKVE
-835 GNTLTNPYHSKEC
+835 LRDAFKEYPSL
-848 KGKMDYIVSNPPFK
+848 KDLEKEKEFIT
-862 LDFSNEHA
+862 
-870 EISQNKNDFFL
+870 Q
-881 GVPNIPKND
+881 
-890 KSKMPI
+890 
-896 YTLFFQHCLNMLSN
+896 TLFN
-910 KGKGAI
+910 
-916 IVPTGFISAKSG
+916 
-928 IENKIVRHLVDEK
+928 
-941 LVYGVVCMPS
+941 
-951 QVFANTSTNVS
+951 
-962 IIFFQKTPSAKE
+962 
-974 VVLIDASKLGEEY
+974 
-987 TENKNKKTRLR
+987 
-998 TSDIDLILE
+998 
-1007 TFNNKTPKAD
+1007 
-1017 FCALVSF
+1017 
-1024 DEITEKN
+1024 
-1031 YSLNPGQYFIIED
+1031 
-1044 TSEKISQAEFENLMQ
+1044 
-1059 QYSSELT
+1059 ELT
-1066 SLFDESQSLQQEIL
+1066 QNHHQGNSHA
-1080 ETLKG
+1080 
-1085 VRFE
+1085 

>member
-16 ETNPKDPLK
+16 GTNPNPKDPLK

-47 RDFFS
+47 KDFFN
-52 PLNKKTKF
+52 PLWKKTKF

-104 NPQGNDE
+104 GPQGNDE

-123 NEEKSPNEDL
+123 NEDPSN
-133 SDSAPKEI
+133 SAPKEI
-141 VSKTELQEA
+141 ISKTELQESIQ
-150 AKDNHDLQRVFIIDE
+150 NSRNLQRVFIIDE

-184 KTAIKIAL
+184 KTAVKIAL

-203 DKATKNTFGDY
+203 DKATKNTFGNY
-214 LHTYSYAESIKDR
+214 LHTYSYTESIKDR

-266 TIFNHERYIKEMLFY
+266 FIFNHERYIKEMLFY

-296 NLKAMVVCFSSKQA
+296 NLKAMVVCFSSTQA
-310 KLANLLFNEVQEK
+310 RLANCLFNEVQER

-331 KILKKLQSSLILHNE
+331 KILNKLQSSLILHDE
-346 QEVKEKIYSFKHEDT
+346 QEVKEKIYSFKHGDT

-376 PSLKRLYIHRE
+376 PNLKRLYIHRE

-448 DMFADRKTLEK
+448 DMFADCETLEK

-467 LFNYPIDD
+467 LFDYPIDN
-475 IEGMTS
+475 IENMTN
-481 AIVSMSEMN
+481 AIVNISEIN
-490 ELLKVS
+490 ELQKVS
-496 RAINT
+496 HAIKT

-517 LSLKEKMDIE
+517 LSLKEKIDIE
-527 KISKI
+527 KIHKI
-532 SSMLHKKAKQLHALK
+532 SSMLTQKAKQLHALK

-576 SKELHFKEREEIS
+576 SKELHFKEKEEIS
-589 AKQKQAKEMLEKIPD
+589 TKYKQAKEMLEKIPD
-604 QQDKEIQKFYKD
+604 KQDKEIQKISKELSKLIQEPLTNDNFDGISHSYSVIISQLKQHKD
-616 FNKDEKEDFFI
+616 QTTNLLNKYNNDLSYVI
-627 TLTDKRLP
+627 THKRLHDRLIEENIS
-635 KLAYDE
+635 KGIFT
-641 LLSYLFEKHFNDND
+641 LLSA
-655 LHLKLDIIFN
+655 LK
-665 RISSNNA
+665 
-672 ELFNTT
+672 
-678 STDKTTI
+678 
-685 ALFESISPYVNEES
+685 
-699 KRANFTRVLL
+699 
-709 DKLKKFNFK
+709 
-718 QAFLNLQNQQGYDF
+718 
-732 FAPIFE
+732 
-738 YLIKDYNNNSGGKY
+738 
-752 AEYYTPLSIASIIAK
+752 
-767 LLIDEPTQSVKI
+767 
-779 YDPSAGT
+779 SA
-786 GTLLMALAHQIGTD
+786 
-800 SCTLYA
+800 
-806 QDISQKS
+806 
-813 LRMLKLN
+813 
-820 LILNDLTHSLKNAIE
+820 
-835 GNTLTNPYHSKEC
+835 
-848 KGKMDYIVSNPPFK
+848 
-862 LDFSNEHA
+862 
-870 EISQNKNDFFL
+870 
-881 GVPNIPKND
+881 
-890 KSKMPI
+890 
-896 YTLFFQHCLNMLSN
+896 
-910 KGKGAI
+910 
-916 IVPTGFISAKSG
+916 
-928 IENKIVRHLVDEK
+928 
-941 LVYGVVCMPS
+941 
-951 QVFANTSTNVS
+951 
-962 IIFFQKTPSAKE
+962 
-974 VVLIDASKLGEEY
+974 IDARIFK
-987 TENKNKKTRLR
+987 R
-998 TSDIDLILE
+998 
-1007 TFNNKTPKAD
+1007 
-1017 FCALVSF
+1017 
-1024 DEITEKN
+1024 
-1031 YSLNPGQYFIIED
+1031 
-1044 TSEKISQAEFENLMQ
+1044 
-1059 QYSSELT
+1059 
-1066 SLFDESQSLQQEIL
+1066 QEIL
-1080 ETLKG
+1080 NEETTLKTAIKVELRNAFKENPSLKDLEKEKEFIIQTLFNELQNHHQG
-1085 VRFE
+1085 NSHAQ

>member
-16 ETNPKDPLK
+16 ENNPKDPLK

-92 LSQKLKSSSVFE
+92 LSQKLKNSSVFE
-104 NPQGNDE
+104 GPQGNDE
-111 IIVVNIQKFKAP
+111 IIVVNIQKFKAT
-123 NEEKSPNEDL
+123 NEEKDPNEDP
-133 SDSAPKEI
+133 SSAPKEI
-141 VSKTELQEA
+141 ISKTELQEA
-150 AKDNHDLQRVFIIDE
+150 TKDNHDLQRVFIIDE

-203 DKATKNTFGDY
+203 DKATKNTFGNY

-242 EKLQAIY
+242 EKLQKIY

-254 SITIEDIEVKKE
+254 SITIEDVEVKKE
-266 TIFNHERYIKEMLFY
+266 FIFNDERYIKTMLYY

-287 FFRLGNNDE
+287 NFRRVNNDE
-296 NLKAMVVCFSSKQA
+296 NLKAMVICFSSDQA
-310 KLANLLFNEVQEK
+310 KLANLFFNEVQEK

-331 KILKKLQSSLILHNE
+331 KILNKLQSSLILHDE
-346 QEVKEKIYSFKHEDT
+346 QEVKEKIHSFKHEDT

-387 LKDHNLLQALA
+387 LKNHNLLQALA

-475 IEGMTS
+475 IEAMTS
-481 AIVSMSEMN
+481 AIVSISGMN

-496 RAINT
+496 QAINT

-512 NDEKI
+512 NDKKI
-517 LSLKEKMDIE
+517 LSLKEKIDIE

-532 SSMLHKKAKQLHALK
+532 SSMLHQKAKQLHALK

-558 IVLEDLI
+558 IILEDLI

-576 SKELHFKEREEIS
+576 RKELHFKESEEITT
-589 AKQKQAKEMLEKIPD
+589 KQKQAKEMLEKIPD
-604 QQDKEIQKFYKD
+604 KQDKEIQKISKELSKLIQEPLTNHNFDGISHSYSVIISQLKQHKEQTTNLL
-616 FNKDEKEDFFI
+616 NK
-627 TLTDKRLP
+627 
-635 KLAYDE
+635 Y
-641 LLSYLFEKHFNDND
+641 DND
-655 LHLKLDIIFN
+655 LSYAITHKRLHDRLIEENISKGIFTLLSALKKALDE
-665 RISSNNA
+665 RISKRQ
-672 ELFNTT
+672 EIL
-678 STDKTTI
+678 
-685 ALFESISPYVNEES
+685 NEE
-699 KRANFTRVLL
+699 T
-709 DKLKKFNFK
+709 
-718 QAFLNLQNQQGYDF
+718 
-732 FAPIFE
+732 
-738 YLIKDYNNNSGGKY
+738 
-752 AEYYTPLSIASIIAK
+752 T
-767 LLIDEPTQSVKI
+767 
-779 YDPSAGT
+779 
-786 GTLLMALAHQIGTD
+786 
-800 SCTLYA
+800 
-806 QDISQKS
+806 
-813 LRMLKLN
+813 
-820 LILNDLTHSLKNAIE
+820 LKNAIKAE
-835 GNTLTNPYHSKEC
+835 LRDAFKEYPSL
-848 KGKMDYIVSNPPFK
+848 KDLEKEKEFIT
-862 LDFSNEHA
+862 
-870 EISQNKNDFFL
+870 Q
-881 GVPNIPKND
+881 
-890 KSKMPI
+890 
-896 YTLFFQHCLNMLSN
+896 TLFN
-910 KGKGAI
+910 
-916 IVPTGFISAKSG
+916 
-928 IENKIVRHLVDEK
+928 
-941 LVYGVVCMPS
+941 
-951 QVFANTSTNVS
+951 
-962 IIFFQKTPSAKE
+962 
-974 VVLIDASKLGEEY
+974 
-987 TENKNKKTRLR
+987 
-998 TSDIDLILE
+998 
-1007 TFNNKTPKAD
+1007 
-1017 FCALVSF
+1017 
-1024 DEITEKN
+1024 
-1031 YSLNPGQYFIIED
+1031 
-1044 TSEKISQAEFENLMQ
+1044 
-1059 QYSSELT
+1059 ELT
-1066 SLFDESQSLQQEIL
+1066 QNHH
-1080 ETLKG
+1080 
-1085 VRFE
+1085 

>member
-1 MFASLNVLKELQKHY
+1 MPYNEITRVQIPALMHLAELGYDFISQKNKPNLDTTTNILTDSFTQAFERLNPNKNAKDVLAEMKKRLNYDDLGKSFYEYLLKSENQIIDFDNPNNNLYEMMTELPYKSFRPDITLFINGLPLVNIEVKQPFAKQGIKEEKDRHTQRYENPENKVFYNLAQIWLFSDNLPYDEENPDQGAFYSASYSPIFQRFIEADKLDITPPPPENHQNHQNHQNHGSLEEIQKCVLNEFNLKDTDCLKRPKDSPTNSLLTSFCSKKRLCFILKYGISFLKEKSEFKKHIWRYAQMFASLNVLKELQKY
-16 ETNPKDPLK
+16 YGTNPKDPLK

-52 PLNKKTKF
+52 PLGKKTTF

-123 NEEKSPNEDL
+123 NEEKATNEDP
-133 SDSAPKEI
+133 SNSAPKEI
-141 VSKTELQEA
+141 ISKRELQESIQ
-150 AKDNHDLQRVFIIDE
+150 NSRNLQRVFIIDE

-203 DKATKNTFGDY
+203 DKATKNTFGNY

-266 TIFNHERYIKEMLFY
+266 RIFNHEKYIKAMLSY

-287 FFRLGNNDE
+287 DFRRLNNDDKH
-296 NLKAMVVCFSSKQA
+296 LKAMVVCFSSQQA
-310 KLANLLFNEVQEK
+310 RLANLLFNEVQEE

-331 KILKKLQSSLILHNE
+331 RILNKLKSSLILHDE
-346 QEVKEKIYSFKHEDT
+346 PEVKEKIYSFKHEDT

-376 PSLKRLYIHRE
+376 PNLKRLYIHRE

-398 RVNRSYNNMSFGY
+398 RVNRSYKNMSFGY
-411 LIDFVGIKENYD
+411 LIDFVGIQEIFD

-435 FNQSDSNIKDNLK
+435 FNQSGTNSDSNLK
-448 DMFADRKTLEK
+448 DMFADRKILEK

-467 LFNYPIDD
+467 LFDYPIDD
-475 IEGMTS
+475 IESMTS
-481 AIVSMSEMN
+481 AIFSMSAMN

-501 LKERYNLIRTS
+501 LKEHYNLIRTS
-512 NDEKI
+512 NDKKI

-532 SSMLHKKAKQLHALK
+532 SSMLSKKAKHLHALK

-576 SKELHFKEREEIS
+576 SKELRFKEKEEIS
-589 AKQKQAKEMLEKIPD
+589 AKYKQAKEMLEKIPD
-604 QQDKEIQKFYKD
+604 QQDKEVQKISKELSKLIQEPLTNHNFDGISHSYSVIISQLKQH
-616 FNKDEKEDFFI
+616 KEQ
-627 TLTDKRLP
+627 TTN
-635 KLAYDE
+635 
-641 LLSYLFEKHFNDND
+641 LLSKYDND
-655 LHLKLDIIFN
+655 LSYAITHKCLHDRFMEENISKGIFTLLSALKKALDA
-665 RISSNNA
+665 RISKRQ
-672 ELFNTT
+672 EIL
-678 STDKTTI
+678 
-685 ALFESISPYVNEES
+685 NEE
-699 KRANFTRVLL
+699 
-709 DKLKKFNFK
+709 
-718 QAFLNLQNQQGYDF
+718 
-732 FAPIFE
+732 
-738 YLIKDYNNNSGGKY
+738 
-752 AEYYTPLSIASIIAK
+752 YT
-767 LLIDEPTQSVKI
+767 
-779 YDPSAGT
+779 
-786 GTLLMALAHQIGTD
+786 
-800 SCTLYA
+800 
-806 QDISQKS
+806 
-813 LRMLKLN
+813 
-820 LILNDLTHSLKNAIE
+820 LKNAIKVE
-835 GNTLTNPYHSKEC
+835 LR
-848 KGKMDYIVSNPPFK
+848 DAF
-862 LDFSNEHA
+862 
-870 EISQNKNDFFL
+870 NKNPSLKDLQKEKEF
-881 GVPNIPKND
+881 ITQ
-890 KSKMPI
+890 
-896 YTLFFQHCLNMLSN
+896 TLFN
-910 KGKGAI
+910 
-916 IVPTGFISAKSG
+916 
-928 IENKIVRHLVDEK
+928 
-941 LVYGVVCMPS
+941 
-951 QVFANTSTNVS
+951 
-962 IIFFQKTPSAKE
+962 
-974 VVLIDASKLGEEY
+974 
-987 TENKNKKTRLR
+987 
-998 TSDIDLILE
+998 
-1007 TFNNKTPKAD
+1007 
-1017 FCALVSF
+1017 
-1024 DEITEKN
+1024 
-1031 YSLNPGQYFIIED
+1031 
-1044 TSEKISQAEFENLMQ
+1044 
-1059 QYSSELT
+1059 ELT
-1066 SLFDESQSLQQEIL
+1066 QNHHQGNLNA
-1080 ETLKG
+1080 
-1085 VRFE
+1085 